1 MSNKYETE
9 NYLVKGDHKPWG
21 RHANVGILRQYKD
34 HIHGNVVDI
43 GCNTGGVT
51 YWLSENKNVLSITGV
66 DINPKVKKQFE
77 AVMTPT
83 KVPYK
88 FICANLVEAK
98 LDSETYD
105 TAISFHT
112 IEHIY
117 PEDIDVFIKNSTASL
132 KSGGKFLVSIPYMT
146 EYEDKHHRD
155 FYDEKKLSDV
165 ICRNGFDVIECTHHS
180 HSFVWKERHLL
191 IGLFVKK

>member
-1 MSNKYETE
+1 MSRYETE

-21 RHANVGILRQYKD
+21 RHANVGILRQYKE
-34 HIHGNVVDI
+34 HIYGNVVDI

-51 YWLSENKNVLSITGV
+51 YWLSENKNVSAITGV
-66 DINPKVKKQFE
+66 DINNEAKEHFE
-77 AVMTPT
+77 TIMAPT
-83 KVPYK
+83 NIPCK
-88 FICANLVEAK
+88 FTCINLVEAK
-98 LDSETYD
+98 LDNEIYD

-117 PEDIDVFIKNSTASL
+117 PQDIDAFIKNSTFSL
-132 KSGGKFLVSIPYMT
+132 KAGGKFLVSIPYMK
-146 EYEDKHHRD
+146 EYKDEHHRD

-165 ICRNGFDVIECTHHS
+165 ICRNGFEVIECTHQS
-180 HSFVWKERHLL
+180 HSFVWTERHLL